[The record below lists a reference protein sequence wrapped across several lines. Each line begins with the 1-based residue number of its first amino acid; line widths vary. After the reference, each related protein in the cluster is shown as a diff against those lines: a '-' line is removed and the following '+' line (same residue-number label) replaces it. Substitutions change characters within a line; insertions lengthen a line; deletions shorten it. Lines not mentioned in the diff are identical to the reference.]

1 MAFFGF
7 SFDGKS
13 PQYGLAMGA
22 LLGAA
27 LVGLGYWQLALPKS
41 KEIERKKIEL
51 RKLEDKRDEAR
62 AAAQSL
68 PQFREEVGRLELE
81 LGKLRTIMPAKRNTQ
96 ELLRQVRTLAE
107 QGDFDLNVFKEGNE
121 QRKEFYSEW
130 PIDIALEGNYHNLAL
145 FFDRISRFRRI
156 LNIDKLSIAS
166 TPKQS
171 DARTIQAAF
180 VAKAFFYNEDSETA
194 GDGSGKGTAGG
205 AAGEIGKAV
214 GDAKK
219 QGSSTRKPGNV

>member
-1 MAFFGF
+1 MAFLGL

-13 PQYGLAMGA
+13 PQYGLALGTLA
-22 LLGAA
+22 GAA

-62 AAAQSL
+62 AAVQSL
-68 PQFREEVGRLELE
+68 PQFREEVGRLELKLE
-81 LGKLRTIMPAKRNTQ
+81 QLRTIMPAKRNTQ
-96 ELLRQVRTLAE
+96 QLLRQVRTLAE

-145 FFDRISRFRRI
+145 FFDRISRFKRI
-156 LNIDKLSIAS
+156 LNVDKLTISS
-166 TPKQS
+166 TPQQS

-180 VAKAFFYNEDSETA
+180 VAKAFFYNEEAEAAEAAADQA
-194 GDGSGKGTAGG
+194 AAGG

-219 QGSSTRKPGNV
+219 QGNSLRKPGDA